1 MNTFEAAKDLF
12 MQGVGHLSEGEWTAA
27 EACLRES
34 LRLMPDRPSTLNNLA
49 AALIKQGKFD
59 DARPLVDQARAIDP
73 AAPQVW
79 LNQGLILNAQG
90 AFNAAVGC
98 YDQIL
103 AHAPDHHE
111 AWSNRGVALNAAGE
125 HEAALLSYEH
135 ALHLKPDYAE
145 AWCNQ
150 GVAQDE
156 MGRYADAL
164 DSYQRAIELK
174 PGYAEAWC
182 NRGVALNELDRHDEA
197 LASYDKAIEL
207 DPDYAP
213 VYNNKGVALTDLG
226 REEEALACFSQA
238 LQRRPDDAEAHWNRS
253 KLLIA
258 RGDYRGGW
266 EEFDY
271 RWQVNTLNLRPL
283 ASDKPRW
290 LGAPSKAP
298 LLLWAEQGLGDQ
310 ILFGSTLPDIVAF
323 PQKKYVALD
332 RRLIPLFQRS
342 VRGFEYVPLDR
353 AGDLPDV
360 EEQLALGSLPRLLRP
375 SRESFAEAR
384 YPYLVADAQRVAVLR
399 QKVSRPD
406 RLVCG
411 VSWSSNRKGIGS
423 HKSISLAQMLPPL
436 ASDRLHF
443 VNLQYGDTSAERDA
457 LRAAHGIEVQ
467 NIAEVDNFNDID
479 GLAALIDACDVVLTT
494 SNSTAHLAGALGKTT
509 LLLLPFGKGRLWYW
523 YGPQGHSLWYPSIQT
538 YAQQYAG
545 QWQHPLAQIQ
555 TYLNKLLCS

>member
-1 MNTFEAAKDLF
+1 MSTFEAAKALF
-12 MQGVGHLSEGEWTAA
+12 MQGVGHLSAGEWPAA
-27 EACLRES
+27 EACFRES
-34 LRLMPDRPSTLNNLA
+34 LRLVPDRPSTLNNLA

-59 DARPLVDQARAIDP
+59 DARPWVDQARAIDP
-73 AAPQVW
+73 STPQVW

-90 AFNAAVGC
+90 EFSAAVGC
-98 YDQIL
+98 YDQAL

-111 AWSNRGVALNAAGE
+111 AWSNRGVALNAAGD
-125 HEAALLSYEH
+125 HEAALLSYEQ
-135 ALHLKPDYAE
+135 ALRIKPDYAE

-150 GVAQDE
+150 GVTQDDL
-156 MGRYADAL
+156 GRHADAL

-174 PGYAEAWC
+174 PDYAEAWC

-197 LASYDKAIEL
+197 LASYDKAIKL

-213 VYNNKGVALTDLG
+213 VYNNKGVALADLG

-238 LQRRPDDAEAHWNRS
+238 LQRRPDDADAHWNRS

-258 RGDYRGGW
+258 RGDYRAGW

-271 RWQVNTLNLRPL
+271 RWQVSALNLRPL

-290 LGAPSKAP
+290 QGTPSKAP

-310 ILFGSTLPDIVAF
+310 ILFGSMLTDIAAL

-332 RRLIPLFQRS
+332 QRLIPLFQRS
-342 VRGFEYVPLDR
+342 IGGFEYVSIDR
-353 AGDLPDV
+353 VGDLPDV

-375 SRESFAEAR
+375 SRESFAAAR
-384 YPYLVADAQRVAVLR
+384 YPYLAADAQRVAALR
-399 QKVSRPD
+399 QQVARSGQ
-406 RLVCG
+406 LVCG
-411 VSWSSNRKGIGS
+411 VSWSSKRKGIGT
-423 HKSISLAQMLPPL
+423 HKSIDLAQMLAPL
-436 ASDRLHF
+436 AAENLRF
-443 VNLQYGDTSAERDA
+443 VNLQYGDTTTERDA
-457 LRAAHGIEVQ
+457 LHAVHGIEVQ

-479 GLAALIDACDVVLTT
+479 GLASLIEACDVVLTT

-523 YGPQGHSLWYPSIQT
+523 YGPQGHSLWYPAIQT
-538 YAQQYAG
+538 FTQQYPG

-555 TYLNKLLCS
+555 SYLNKLLCS